1 MLSLLTHTNLLSLSL
16 QTICVYFP
24 KITHFLT
31 RLKAAQTESS
41 LVVSLLKAAG
51 SAMLNKPR

>member
-16 QTICVYFP
+16 QTICDYFP

-41 LVVSLLKAAG
+41 LVCQFIKKLRVQ
-51 SAMLNKPR
+51 PC